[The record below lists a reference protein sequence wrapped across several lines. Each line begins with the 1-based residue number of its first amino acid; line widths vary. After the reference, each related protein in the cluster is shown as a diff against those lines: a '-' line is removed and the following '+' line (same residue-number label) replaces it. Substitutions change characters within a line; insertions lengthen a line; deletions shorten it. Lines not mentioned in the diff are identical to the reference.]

1 MSNFPDCMKSIE
13 KMGTKLD
20 TFTATKQCSCLFYQ
34 LAPTALLLFDK
45 KHSFF
50 LFLFLLRCNFAS
62 KEWPA
67 SMGSRLAI

>member
-1 MSNFPDCMKSIE
+1 MSDFPDRMKSIE
-13 KMGTKLD
+13 KIGAKSN
-20 TFTATKQCSCLFYQ
+20 TFTATELCSCLFYQ

-67 SMGSRLAI
+67 SMGRRQII

>member
-20 TFTATKQCSCLFYQ
+20 TFTATKLCSCLFYQ

-45 KHSFF
+45 KLSFF
-50 LFLFLLRCNFAS
+50 LVSVLAS
-62 KEWPA
+62 
-67 SMGSRLAI
+67 L